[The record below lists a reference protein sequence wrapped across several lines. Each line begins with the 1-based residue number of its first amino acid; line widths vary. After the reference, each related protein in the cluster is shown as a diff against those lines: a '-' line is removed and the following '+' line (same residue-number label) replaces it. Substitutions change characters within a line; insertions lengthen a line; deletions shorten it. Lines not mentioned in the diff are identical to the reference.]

1 MTCITDLYSQQDFNI
16 WQNNKTMA
24 AKYVTASSNPTI
36 TSDTIRKWRS
46 KFSNV
51 DNIFWM
57 GKPAAMKLLEQYTG
71 LPMVDATV
79 LKDKAVHQL
88 STKQNKEKGHD
99 SELEKQLERFSTL
112 VGSAQENLTDKGY
125 TLVHCQAGI
134 NRSSAVAVGVLIS
147 AAHKSCQEAW
157 RMVREQQPKADTQEA
172 FTEITETFENWCRNG
187 KPDTFSKYYEDQ
199 QPPN

>member
-71 LPMVDATV
+71 LSMVDATV

-88 STKQNKEKGHD
+88 STKQNKERGHD
-99 SELEKQLERFSTL
+99 SELGKQLERFSTL

-134 NRSSAVAVGVLIS
+134 NRSSAVAVGFLIS
-147 AAHKSCQEAW
+147 TADKSSQEAW
-157 RMVREQQPKADTQEA
+157 KMVREQQPIAGKWEA
-172 FTEITETFENWCRNG
+172 FTKTTNTFEHWCKSGIACRY
-187 KPDTFSKYYEDQ
+187 FLQ
-199 QPPN
+199 VL